1 MERAEIAIVGAGI
14 TGLSI
19 AWHAIERG
27 LTGVAL
33 YEKAGVGAGASG
45 VQPGGVRQ
53 QWSTAVNC
61 ELARDS
67 LAFYRDVGE
76 RLGARVDLRFD
87 ACGYVF
93 LAHSQQELE
102 RLAAAVDVQHSVGV
116 PSRLL
121 SPAEAAEHV
130 PGLNAEGIVGA
141 GFCAEDGYFERPQG
155 VVEAFG
161 EAVARGGGELRTA
174 KVIGLDDGA
183 SGWTLRLADGEK
195 ARADRVI
202 VAAGYDTPLL
212 LATTGISVPIERE
225 ERYLFYSDPIRE
237 RLLEPLVVSSERQFA
252 AKQLANGRV
261 LASHLRATG
270 DPAQDGGSWRR
281 HVRSCILELLPRLE
295 YVSLPL
301 LVPGLY
307 DVTPD
312 NQAIVGEVPG
322 RPGLWVAAGFS
333 GHGFMIAPEVGRA
346 VAAQLCGEDPG
357 ARFAEVAGDA
367 VGPDRVGLA
376 GQRGQVLHQRPAEQL
391 PVRQGHLLLHE
402 PGDLQQPG
410 VGIDDGHVQGGV
422 DPVELGGGRHVRAE
436 SGDPQVGPGRRRRSR
451 LGRHRQL
458 DLGPRLRPP
467 AGCRRAG
474 PRRRW
479 WRPPRLRRRSRW
491 CAGTYGAAP
500 PPAATGRS
508 RLAWT
513 TPRTVRW
520 ADVAESAVGSGRQ

>member
-1 MERAEIAIVGAGI
+1 MERAEIAIVGAGV

-19 AWHAIERG
+19 AWHVLERA
-27 LTGVAL
+27 LMGVAL

-61 ELARDS
+61 VLARDS
-67 LAFYRDVGE
+67 LAFYREVGE
-76 RLGARVDLRFD
+76 RLHARVDLRFD
-87 ACGYVF
+87 ECGYVF

-102 RLAAAVDVQHSVGV
+102 RLAAAVGVQHGVGIR
-116 PSRLL
+116 SRLL
-121 SPAEAAEHV
+121 SPDEAAEIV
-130 PGLNAEGIVGA
+130 PGLNVEGLAGA
-141 GFCAEDGYFERPQG
+141 SFCAEDGYFAQPQG
-155 VVEAFG
+155 VVEAFA
-161 EAVARGGGELRTA
+161 EAVVRGGAEIRLGQ
-174 KVIGLDDGA
+174 VSGLEEGP
-183 SGWTLRLADGEK
+183 SGWTLRLADGDV
-195 ARADRVI
+195 ARAERVV

-212 LATTGISVPIERE
+212 LTTTGVSVPIERE

-270 DPAQDGGSWRR
+270 DPTTDGASWRR

-301 LVPGLY
+301 LVEGLY

-357 ARFAEVAGDA
+357 PAFAELAVDRFARGA
-367 VGPDRVGLA
+367 LA
-376 GQRGQVLHQRPAEQL
+376 PETSIV
-391 PVRQGHLLLHE
+391 
-402 PGDLQQPG
+402 
-410 VGIDDGHVQGGV
+410 
-422 DPVELGGGRHVRAE
+422 
-436 SGDPQVGPGRRRRSR
+436 
-451 LGRHRQL
+451 
-458 DLGPRLRPP
+458 
-467 AGCRRAG
+467 
-474 PRRRW
+474 
-479 WRPPRLRRRSRW
+479 
-491 CAGTYGAAP
+491 
-500 PPAATGRS
+500 
-508 RLAWT
+508 
-513 TPRTVRW
+513 
-520 ADVAESAVGSGRQ
+520 